1 MPTPQ
6 IRADV
11 AAARDGDDEAFQR
24 LVEATY
30 SDIFLLAARL
40 TRNHLDALDVVQE
53 AYFRAY
59 RGLIDFRGE
68 ARFGTWMHRITVNC
82 ANTLLA
88 RRSRYRYDQIQ
99 QDFVDLNGDYY
110 PERRFDAT
118 EISFEVQSALDDLPA
133 NLRAVVV
140 LSDVFDLAHA
150 EIAKQLGI
158 STTAVKVRL
167 HRGRKR
173 MRLAVQASRETNE
186 STATDDDSYG
196 ASRAV

>member
-11 AAARDGDDEAFQR
+11 AAARDGDDEAFER

-40 TRNHLDALDVVQE
+40 TRNHHDALDVVQE

-110 PERRFDAT
+110 PERRLDDT
-118 EISFEVQSALDDLPA
+118 EISAEVQNA
-133 NLRAVVV
+133 
-140 LSDVFDLAHA
+140 LAHA

-158 STTAVKVRL
+158 SATAVKVRL

-173 MRLAVQASRETNE
+173 MRLAVQAGREIDE
-186 STATDDDSYG
+186 SGVTGGDSYG
-196 ASRAV
+196 ARHAV

>member
-11 AAARDGDDEAFQR
+11 AAARDGDDEAFER

-30 SDIFLLAARL
+30 SDIFMLAARL
-40 TRNHLDALDVVQE
+40 TRNHHDALDVVQE

-68 ARFGTWMHRITVNC
+68 ARFSTWMHRITVNC

-110 PERRFDAT
+110 PERRLDDT
-118 EISFEVQSALDDLPA
+118 EISADVQNALDDLPP

-158 STTAVKVRL
+158 SATAVKVRL
-167 HRGRKR
+167 HRARKR
-173 MRLAVQASRETNE
+173 MRVAVQASREVDEAVVTGGN
-186 STATDDDSYG
+186 SYG
-196 ASRAV
+196 VSHAV

>member
-11 AAARDGDDEAFQR
+11 AAARDGDDEAFER

-30 SDIFLLAARL
+30 SDIFMLAARL
-40 TRNHLDALDVVQE
+40 TRNHHDALDVVQE

-68 ARFGTWMHRITVNC
+68 ARFSTWMHRITVNC

-110 PERRFDAT
+110 PERRLDDT
-118 EISFEVQSALDDLPA
+118 EISADVQNALDDLPP

-158 STTAVKVRL
+158 SATAVKVRL
-167 HRGRKR
+167 HRARKR
-173 MRLAVQASRETNE
+173 MRLAVQASREVDEAVVTGGN
-186 STATDDDSYG
+186 SYG
-196 ASRAV
+196 VSHAV

>member
-40 TRNHLDALDVVQE
+40 TRNHHDALDVVQE
-53 AYFRAY
+53 AYVRAY

-110 PERRFDAT
+110 PERRFDDT

>member
-11 AAARDGDDEAFQR
+11 AAARDGDSEAFGR

-30 SDIFLLAARL
+30 SEIFTLAARL
-40 TRNHLDALDVVQE
+40 TRNHDDALDVVQD
-53 AYFRAY
+53 AYLRAY

-68 ARFGTWMHRITVNC
+68 ARFSTWMHRITVNC

-99 QDFVDLNGDYY
+99 QDVADPNVDYH
-110 PERRFDAT
+110 PERRLDDT
-118 EISFEVQSALDDLPA
+118 EISAEVQDALDVLPA
-133 NLRAVVV
+133 NLRVVVV
-140 LSDVFDLAHA
+140 LSDVFDLRHA
-150 EIAKQLGI
+150 EVAKQLGI
-158 STTAVKVRL
+158 SATAVKVRA

-173 MRLAVQASRETNE
+173 MRLAMQASREKGE
-186 STATDDDSYG
+186 SVVIGDNSYG
-196 ASRAV
+196 TRHAM

>member
-40 TRNHLDALDVVQE
+40 TRNPHDALDVVQE
-53 AYFRAY
+53 AYCRAY

-68 ARFGTWMHRITVNC
+68 ARFGTWMHRITVIC

-88 RRSRYRYDQIQ
+88 RRSRYRCDQIQ

-110 PERRFDAT
+110 PERRLDAT

>member
-11 AAARDGDDEAFQR
+11 AAARDGDNEAFER

-40 TRNHLDALDVVQE
+40 TRNHHDALDVVQA

-88 RRSRYRYDQIQ
+88 RRSRYRFDQIQ

-110 PERRFDAT
+110 PERRFDDT
-118 EISFEVQSALDDLPA
+118 EISFEVQNALDDLPA
-133 NLRAVVV
+133 NLRTVGV

-158 STTAVKVRL
+158 SATAVKVRL

-173 MRLAVQASRETNE
+173 MRLAVQASREINE
-186 STATDDDSYG
+186 SIATEDDSYG

>member
-11 AAARDGDDEAFQR
+11 AAARDGDDEAFER

-30 SDIFLLAARL
+30 SDIFMLAARL
-40 TRNHLDALDVVQE
+40 TRNHHDALDVVQE
-53 AYFRAY
+53 AYFRTY

-68 ARFGTWMHRITVNC
+68 ARFSTWMHRITVNC

-110 PERRFDAT
+110 PERRLDDT
-118 EISFEVQSALDDLPA
+118 EISADVQNALDDLPP

-158 STTAVKVRL
+158 SATAVKVRL
-167 HRGRKR
+167 HRARKR
-173 MRLAVQASRETNE
+173 MRLAVQASREVDEAVVTGGN
-186 STATDDDSYG
+186 SYG
-196 ASRAV
+196 VSHAV

>member
-40 TRNHLDALDVVQE
+40 TRNHHAALDVVQE

-88 RRSRYRYDQIQ
+88 RRSRYRFDQIQ

>member
-11 AAARDGDDEAFQR
+11 AAARDGDDEAFER

-30 SDIFLLAARL
+30 SDIFMLAARL
-40 TRNHLDALDVVQE
+40 TRNHHDALDVVQE

-59 RGLIDFRGE
+59 RGLIDFRSE
-68 ARFGTWMHRITVNC
+68 ARFSTWLHRITVNC

-110 PERRFDAT
+110 PERRLDDT
-118 EISFEVQSALDDLPA
+118 EISADVQNALDDLPP

-158 STTAVKVRL
+158 SATAVKVRL
-167 HRGRKR
+167 HRARKR
-173 MRLAVQASRETNE
+173 MRLAVQASREVDEAVVTGGN
-186 STATDDDSYG
+186 SYG
-196 ASRAV
+196 VSHAV

>member
-11 AAARDGDDEAFQR
+11 AAARDGDDEAFER

-30 SDIFLLAARL
+30 SDIFMLAARL
-40 TRNHLDALDVVQE
+40 TRNHHDALDVVQE

-68 ARFGTWMHRITVNC
+68 ARFSTWMHRITVNC

-110 PERRFDAT
+110 PERRLDDT
-118 EISFEVQSALDDLPA
+118 EISADVQNALDDLPP

-158 STTAVKVRL
+158 SATAVKVRL
-167 HRGRKR
+167 HRARKR
-173 MRLAVQASRETNE
+173 MRLVVQASREVDEAVVTGGN
-186 STATDDDSYG
+186 SYG
-196 ASRAV
+196 VSHAV